1 MQNLYSESKS
11 VFRFEIALL
20 VREIKIIEKI
30 HFASNHPKS
39 AFRTKSLIKRVT
51 SSLSLQYWYHTT
63 PRTISTLYQI
73 YRAFWRLV
81 SEIVD
86 TLRQNMT
93 IFEHLFTL
101 DRLLKELQHN
111 DLSNFHNTPP
121 PEQYLHPIKFWS
133 KSMRPIFC
141 KWTLYVR
148 KCPFFST

>member
-39 AFRTKSLIKRVT
+39 VFRTKSPIKRVT

-63 PRTISTLYQI
+63 LRTISTSYQI
-73 YRAFWRLV
+73 YRAFWCLL

-86 TLRQNMT
+86 TLHQKMP
-93 IFEHLFTL
+93 IFDPKSPFFALN
-101 DRLLKELQHN
+101 RLLKNFHRHY
-111 DLSNFHNTPP
+111 LSNIDTKQPSDLYEHC
-121 PEQYLHPIKFWS
+121 IKFIEHS
-133 KSMRPIFC
+133 DVCFLK
-141 KWTLYVR
+141 
-148 KCPFFST
+148 